1 MKFCVE
7 PVQVTPPL
15 VYVGVTTEVEVTVFE
30 VLLSPVNEAIFPVP
44 LAAKPIDV
52 VLFVQ
57 LNTVPV
63 TFPVKFTAATVPP
76 LQTC

>member
-1 MKFCVE
+1 M
-7 PVQVTPPL
+7 
-15 VYVGVTTEVEVTVFE
+15 YVGVTSEVEITVLE
-30 VLLSPVNEAIFPVP
+30 VLLSPVNEAILPVP

-57 LNTVPV
+57 LNTDPV
-63 TFPVKFTAATVPP
+63 TFPVKLTAATVPP